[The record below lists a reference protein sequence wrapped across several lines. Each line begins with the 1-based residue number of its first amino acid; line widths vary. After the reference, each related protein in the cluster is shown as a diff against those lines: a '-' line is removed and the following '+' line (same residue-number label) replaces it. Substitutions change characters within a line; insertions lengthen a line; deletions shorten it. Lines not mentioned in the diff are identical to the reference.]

1 VKSSLRFPPGVG
13 ERIAAI
19 GTDGADHQAIAMF
32 LFSHATTKERFEAVV
47 AFDAATNRQ
56 AAIACVPA
64 LKRAFWLGD
73 DGG

>member
-1 VKSSLRFPPGVG
+1 
-13 ERIAAI
+13 
-19 GTDGADHQAIAMF
+19 MF

-56 AAIACVPA
+56 AAVACVPA